1 MPRVKNSLHSRKRRR
16 KVLKAASGM
25 RAARSRLI
33 RQATEAVERAL
44 NYAYRDRRV
53 RKRDFRRLWIGR
65 INAAVRPHGLSYSRF
80 MSCLKKTGVPLDRK
94 VLSELA
100 IRDPLAF
107 KQLVEQVQG

>member
-16 KVLKAASGM
+16 KILKTASGM
-25 RAARSRLI
+25 RAVRGNLI

-53 RKRDFRRLWIGR
+53 KKRDFRQLWIGR

-80 MSCLKKTGVPLDRK
+80 MSQLKKSHVELDRK

-100 IRDPLAF
+100 IRDPDGF